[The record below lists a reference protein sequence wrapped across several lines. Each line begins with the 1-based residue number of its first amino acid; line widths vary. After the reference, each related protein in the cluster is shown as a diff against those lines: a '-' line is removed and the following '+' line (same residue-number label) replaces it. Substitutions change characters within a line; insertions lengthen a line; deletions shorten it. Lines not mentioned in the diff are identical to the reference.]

1 MLVHWAGSYPEH
13 RLVRFQL
20 LQYPFQK
27 EVIRITNFN
36 PKKVIH
42 RCSSLIDLTLIACY
56 LLIFLYGGYGLYDAY
71 SVFNGAQDR
80 SSLKFKPEA
89 GQVLNGELK
98 DNVAWLTMDD
108 SPIDYPI
115 MQGANNTEYLSTD
128 PYGNYSLSGSIFVD
142 SRNSGDFSDD
152 YTLIYGHHM
161 EGDGMFGALDRWK
174 DESYY
179 RSHQTGTLTTRNAC
193 YSLQVIALGQ
203 CSATVEEIFQP
214 TDVSATS
221 SFRCIDTITTYR
233 TEGVEPTHVV
243 ALSTCQYPATDN
255 RTILFCE
262 MKLEYMDE
270 SIDIDKTEEEALN
283 ENEARFGDKI
293 FRNVVPL
300 EPNVAFIDSVLQLI
314 GVE

>member
-1 MLVHWAGSYPEH
+1 MHWAGSYPEH

-36 PKKVIH
+36 PKKIIH
-42 RCSSLIDLTLIACY
+42 RCSSLIDLILILCY

-152 YTLIYGHHM
+152 YTLVYGHHM

-179 RSHQTGTLTTRNAC
+179 KSHQTGTLTTRNAC

-214 TDVSATS
+214 TDVSAVS
-221 SFRCIDTITTYR
+221 SFRCINTIATYR

-270 SIDIDKTEEEALN
+270 SIDIDIDKTEEEVLN

-300 EPNVAFIDSVLQLI
+300 DPNVAFIDSVLKMI

>member
-36 PKKVIH
+36 PKKIIH
-42 RCSSLIDLTLIACY
+42 RCSSLIDLILILCY

-98 DNVAWLTMDD
+98 DNVAWLTIDD

-152 YTLIYGHHM
+152 YTLVYGHHM
-161 EGDGMFGALDRWK
+161 EGDGMFGALDKWK

-203 CSATVEEIFQP
+203 CSATIEEIFQP
-214 TDVSATS
+214 TDVSAVS
-221 SFRCIDTITTYR
+221 SFRCINTIATYR

-270 SIDIDKTEEEALN
+270 SIDIDKTEEEVLN

-300 EPNVAFIDSVLQLI
+300 EPNVTFIDSVLQLI

>member
-1 MLVHWAGSYPEH
+1 MQFNYRKIIRKCSNFIDYFAILCFLLV
-13 RLVRFQL
+13 
-20 LQYPFQK
+20 
-27 EVIRITNFN
+27 
-36 PKKVIH
+36 
-42 RCSSLIDLTLIACY
+42 
-56 LLIFLYGGYGLYDAY
+56 FLYGGYGLYDAY
-71 SVFNGAQDR
+71 SVFNDSQDK

-152 YTLIYGHHM
+152 YTLVYGHHM

-179 RSHQTGTLTTRNAC
+179 RSHQAGTLTTRNAC

-203 CSATVEEIFQP
+203 CSATIEEIFQP
-214 TDVSATS
+214 TDVSAVS
-221 SFRCIDTITTYR
+221 SFRCINIIATYR

-270 SIDIDKTEEEALN
+270 SIDIDKTEEEVLN

-300 EPNVAFIDSVLQLI
+300 EPNVAFIDSVLKLI

>member
-36 PKKVIH
+36 PKKII
-42 RCSSLIDLTLIACY
+42 RKCSSLIDLILIACY

-152 YTLIYGHHM
+152 YTLVYGHHM

-214 TDVSATS
+214 TDVSAVS
-221 SFRCIDTITTYR
+221 SFRCINTIATYR

-270 SIDIDKTEEEALN
+270 SIDIDKTEEEVLSK
-283 ENEARFGDKI
+283 NEARFGDKI

-300 EPNVAFIDSVLQLI
+300 EPNVAFIDSVLKLI

>member
-1 MLVHWAGSYPEH
+1 M
-13 RLVRFQL
+13 Q
-20 LQYPFQK
+20 
-27 EVIRITNFN
+27 FN
-36 PKKVIH
+36 PRKIIRK
-42 RCSSLIDLTLIACY
+42 CSNFIDYFAILCF
-56 LLIFLYGGYGLYDAY
+56 LLVFLYGGYGLYDAY

-152 YTLIYGHHM
+152 YTLVYGHHM

-179 RSHQTGTLTTRNAC
+179 KAHQTGTLTTRNAC

-203 CSATVEEIFQP
+203 CSATIEEIFQP
-214 TDVSATS
+214 TDVSAVS
-221 SFRCIDTITTYR
+221 SFRCINIIATYR

-270 SIDIDKTEEEALN
+270 SIDIDKTEEEVLSK
-283 ENEARFGDKI
+283 NEARFGDKI

-300 EPNVAFIDSVLQLI
+300 EPNVAFIDSVLKMI

>member
-152 YTLIYGHHM
+152 YTLVYGHHM
-161 EGDGMFGALDRWK
+161 EGDGMFGALDKWK

-179 RSHQTGTLTTRNAC
+179 KAHQTGTLTTRNAC

-214 TDVSATS
+214 TDVSAVS
-221 SFRCIDTITTYR
+221 SFRCINTIATYR

-270 SIDIDKTEEEALN
+270 SIDIDKTEEEVLN

-300 EPNVAFIDSVLQLI
+300 EPNFAFIDSVLKMI

>member
-1 MLVHWAGSYPEH
+1 M
-13 RLVRFQL
+13 
-20 LQYPFQK
+20 
-27 EVIRITNFN
+27 IRITNFN
-36 PKKVIH
+36 PKKII
-42 RCSSLIDLTLIACY
+42 RKCSNLIDLILLACY

-115 MQGANNTEYLSTD
+115 MQGSNNTEYLNVD

-142 SRNSGDFSDD
+142 SRNSSDFSDD
-152 YTLIYGHHM
+152 YTLVYGHHM
-161 EGDGMFGALDRWK
+161 EGNGMFGALDLWK
-174 DESYY
+174 DESYFKD
-179 RSHQTGTLTTRNAC
+179 HQTGTLTTRNAC

-203 CSATVEEIFQP
+203 CSVTVTEVFQP
-214 TDVSATS
+214 TDVSATA
-221 SFRCIDTITTYR
+221 SFNCIDTIATYR
-233 TEGVEPTHVV
+233 TEGVNPTHVV

-262 MKLEYMDE
+262 MNLEYADE
-270 SIDIDKTEEEALN
+270 NIDIDLTEEEVLN
-283 ENEARFGDKI
+283 ENETRFGDKI

-300 EPNVAFIDSVLQLI
+300 EPNVAFIDSLLKFFGIQ
-314 GVE
+314 